1 MITLKLL
8 LLINEQSSRGHVCL
22 TLNID
27 NYGKINILDL
37 VGNENTKTAGTE
49 GIDLI

>member
-1 MITLKLL
+1 MKTLKLL

-37 VGNENTKTAGTE
+37 AGNENTKTAGTE